1 MQASRN
7 SWQWRNTTPM
17 EQNLAARID
26 ADPNYQRL
34 KQTRS
39 RFGWTLT
46 IAMLVVYYGY
56 VLLIAFDKT
65 LLSTRIGSGAMTW
78 GIPLGFGVIIFTLV
92 VTGIY
97 VRRANREF
105 DALNDQIKREALK

>member
-1 MQASRN
+1 
-7 SWQWRNTTPM
+7 M
-17 EQNLAARID
+17 EQNLAERIA
-26 ADPNYQRL
+26 ADPNYQLLRS
-34 KQTRS
+34 TRS

-56 VLLIAFDKT
+56 VLLIAFDKS

-78 GIPLGFGVIIFTLV
+78 GIPLGFGVIIFTVV

-105 DALNDQIKREALK
+105 DELSDRVKREALK